1 MGRLLFT
8 STFRAR
14 SCRQNVLC
22 QGCGAPGGAG
32 AYLLV
37 VLLQA
42 AELLPQRLQLCL
54 QVRPAESELIQDLA
68 QAVNVSLHALAKG
81 QLRLVPESEK
91 GSKTE

>member
-1 MGRLLFT
+1 M
-8 STFRAR
+8 
-14 SCRQNVLC
+14 
-22 QGCGAPGGAG
+22 
-32 AYLLV
+32 

-81 QLRLVPESEK
+81 QLRLVPGSEK
-91 GSKTE
+91 GNKTEQSEPDLTIRSFFFFLMCPSIFLAVVS